1 MVPVPRARVP
11 PAPPAPEV
19 LGSLVAQTLSN
30 ASDKPP
36 PTVSDFPVG
45 QIIKFFYKI
54 DPLPLGFIS
63 RSWNPV
69 SFIEPPPSVF
79 YINSIFLMFF
89 DVFMYFWFFDVLCL
103 LSFYLLFFCFLLW
116 FGWVGLLGLVVGLG
130 CWVGLLGWVVGLGW
144 VVVGLV
150 I

>member
-1 MVPVPRARVP
+1 MVLPPRARVP

-19 LGSLVAQTLSN
+19 LGSLVAQTLPN

-45 QIIKFFYKI
+45 QIITFFYKI

-79 YINSIFLMFF
+79 YINSIFLMFLCIF
-89 DVFMYFWFFDVLCL
+89 LIFYVFCL
-103 LSFYLLFFCFLLW
+103 LVFLCI
-116 FGWVGLLGLVVGLG
+116 F
-130 CWVGLLGWVVGLGW
+130 
-144 VVVGLV
+144 
-150 I
+150 